1 MMNFTYLTDE
11 SEKSL
16 APFFAP
22 VTLSALWKGVLIVAG
37 LFLIFNPW
45 EDVRKFFTQ
54 QKVPLLFFE
63 LFTAT
68 LIINA
73 YINLRCGRGEM
84 VERRYLHPDR
94 FKHEIAT
101 FEKEQNFFLYGL
113 IEFVLHTLFLI
124 CPFLPFLIVAASFS
138 GVSLT
143 TFAKACSVVFTAS
156 LLCRIMGFLIY
167 LFRGRISAFG
177 HVLARLFLSIFLF
190 VTILATPSINPI
202 LILYDLNS
210 GSHRITTALQDM
222 GLVGR
227 HAYGTYL
234 LTMLAAMLFL
244 VIITQL
250 LVRHA
255 IKKEETT

>member
-16 APFFAP
+16 APFLAK
-22 VTLSALWKGVLIVAG
+22 VTLSALWRGVLIVAG
-37 LFLIFNPW
+37 VFLIFNPW
-45 EDVRKFFTQ
+45 QDLRSFFTQ
-54 QKVPLLFFE
+54 QKVPLLSFE

-94 FKHEIAT
+94 SKHEIAA
-101 FEKEQNFFLYGL
+101 FEKEQNFFLYSL
-113 IEFVLHTLFLI
+113 IEFVLHTLFLM

-143 TFAKACSVVFTAS
+143 IFAKASSVVFTAS
-156 LLCRIMGFLIY
+156 FLCRIMGFLIY
-167 LFRGRISAFG
+167 LFRGRLSAFG
-177 HVLARLFLSIFLF
+177 HVLARLFWSIFLF
-190 VTILATPSINPI
+190 VTILAAPSINPI

-210 GSHRITTALQDM
+210 GSRRITTTLQDM

-227 HAYGTYL
+227 NAYHTYL

-255 IKKEETT
+255 SKKES